1 MYSEQSSSSDTV
13 KIQQIEGKEKEH
25 LCFTKKKKEEAA
37 ADWLQT
43 VTFLKE
49 VMLIY
54 FDQKRFDA

>member
-43 VTFLKE
+43 VTF
-49 VMLIY
+49 
-54 FDQKRFDA
+54 